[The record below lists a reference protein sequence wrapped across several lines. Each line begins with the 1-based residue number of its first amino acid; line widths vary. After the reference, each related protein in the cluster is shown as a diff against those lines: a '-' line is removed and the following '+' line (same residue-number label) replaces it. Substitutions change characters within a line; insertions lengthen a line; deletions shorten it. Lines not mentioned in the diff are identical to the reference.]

1 MIGGALASITLLK
14 ASLYRSVEQAAGQE
28 ARVVA
33 DLGLDAALSH
43 GRLTAGDLQIAA
55 SQYAVAR
62 RDLPL
67 TGVVIWLPSG
77 KAIFARGSGRV
88 KAAGPTESKIAT
100 VARTTDTTRVADA
113 ANPNSGATVEAAV
126 PLGQPAVGAV
136 AEFYFARG
144 GIQRNLSQAERWL
157 YLLTGIGVLIMFL
170 AVLPLTARLASRVPL
185 PVDLFRRAA
194 LAELRMAVVRR
205 ELVVEYQPKVE
216 SGSGRIAGVEAL
228 VRWNHPRRGR
238 LGPGEFLP
246 VAESSLDLLAALT
259 REVLNDAIRDCAGW
273 LRQGCELP
281 VAVNV
286 APAVLLDGSL
296 VGLVTEALTRNHL
309 DSRMLTLELTESA
322 LMAAEEGVTG
332 HLTALREL
340 GISISIDDFGTGNS
354 SLSRLRSLPL
364 DELKVHRSFI
374 ADITTDERALG
385 IIRHIVHLG
394 LELGLRVV
402 AEGVE
407 DERTLRILRSI
418 GCEVVQ
424 GFHLAR
430 PMSEDQLRR
439 WVTGRETLR
448 PPGAPS
454 GEPSPGTA

>member
-157 YLLTGIGVLIMFL
+157 YLLTGIGVLIMLL
-170 AVLPLTARLASRVPL
+170 AVLPSPHAWRAACPYRSTYFAAPLWPSSGWPWSGGSWLWSISRRWRAGAAGLRAWRRSFAGTTHTVVVSARRVPAG
-185 PVDLFRRAA
+185 RR
-194 LAELRMAVVRR
+194 
-205 ELVVEYQPKVE
+205 VEPR
-216 SGSGRIAGVEAL
+216 SACRFDARGSER
-228 VRWNHPRRGR
+228 
-238 LGPGEFLP
+238 
-246 VAESSLDLLAALT
+246 
-259 REVLNDAIRDCAGW
+259 C
-273 LRQGCELP
+273 
-281 VAVNV
+281 
-286 APAVLLDGSL
+286 
-296 VGLVTEALTRNHL
+296 
-309 DSRMLTLELTESA
+309 DS
-322 LMAAEEGVTG
+322 
-332 HLTALREL
+332 
-340 GISISIDDFGTGNS
+340 
-354 SLSRLRSLPL
+354 
-364 DELKVHRSFI
+364 
-374 ADITTDERALG
+374 
-385 IIRHIVHLG
+385 
-394 LELGLRVV
+394 
-402 AEGVE
+402 
-407 DERTLRILRSI
+407 
-418 GCEVVQ
+418 
-424 GFHLAR
+424 
-430 PMSEDQLRR
+430 
-439 WVTGRETLR
+439 
-448 PPGAPS
+448 
-454 GEPSPGTA
+454 